1 MTFLWSGIL
10 FAFLAFLWF
19 NLLLFAALLLLPFH
33 GVFVVLDDS
42 VRDSLTGGGARVE
55 PVHSSQQ
62 PVTTSTLLIACH
74 VTLHPVTQPWLES
87 GVKAVSHHRMAL
99 STNNKNMIM
108 SFPKAGPQ
116 VITTR
121 RFRGTSLPNRTKFGA
136 RAKEISRLPTSS
148 HFSVSSL
155 FSRGQT
161 LAMRA
166 RDITNTGDLTTVN
179 ARMGERSQNYSP
191 TPYLTKEK
199 ELRCCRLPLLH
210 LSLHDEINES

>member
-10 FAFLAFLWF
+10 FAFLAFLRF
-19 NLLLFAALLLLPFH
+19 NLLLFAGLLLLPFH

-74 VTLHPVTQPWLES
+74 VTRHPVTQPWLES

-99 STNNKNMIM
+99 STNSKNMIIN
-108 SFPKAGPQ
+108 FPKARPQ
-116 VITTR
+116 VITPR
-121 RFRGTSLPNRTKFGA
+121 RFRGTSLGA
-136 RAKEISRLPTSS
+136 RAKGISRLPASS

-155 FSRGQT
+155 LSRGQT
-161 LAMRA
+161 LSTWA
-166 RDITNTGDLTTVN
+166 R
-179 ARMGERSQNYSP
+179 E
-191 TPYLTKEK
+191 
-199 ELRCCRLPLLH
+199 
-210 LSLHDEINES
+210 

>member
-10 FAFLAFLWF
+10 FVFLAFLWF

-74 VTLHPVTQPWLES
+74 VSLDPVTQPWLES

-99 STNNKNMIM
+99 STNSKNMITN
-108 SFPKAGPQ
+108 FPKARQQ
-116 VITTR
+116 VITPR
-121 RFRGTSLPNRTKFGA
+121 SFCRTSLLNSAKIGA
-136 RAKEISRLPTSS
+136 RAKEISRLPAFFGLVPTFTQSNTSYA
-148 HFSVSSL
+148 
-155 FSRGQT
+155 G
-161 LAMRA
+161 
-166 RDITNTGDLTTVN
+166 
-179 ARMGERSQNYSP
+179 
-191 TPYLTKEK
+191 
-199 ELRCCRLPLLH
+199 
-210 LSLHDEINES
+210 